1 MSLILLKNEIPWL
14 PLVTHPKVYQHQEIC
29 PWFLCEYLLPF
40 PLFTESFKHSLCDG
54 PSYTKV
60 CFIFSFNCSSRQNK
74 GSSNDH
80 YRFFFEKNK
89 KNKKNKKKKTWLL
102 FHFQIFAFL
111 FNTVIQA
118 CTQAQDFFFPFLPDN
133 LNNRS
138 SWLIFRL
145 LRRSNNE

>member
-60 CFIFSFNCSSRQNK
+60 CFISSFNCSSRQNK

-80 YRFFFEKNK
+80 YRFFFE
-89 KNKKNKKKKTWLL
+89 NKKKKKKNFSLGRDNTWMGMVVMIQP
-102 FHFQIFAFL
+102 FHFK
-111 FNTVIQA
+111 
-118 CTQAQDFFFPFLPDN
+118 N
-133 LNNRS
+133 L
-138 SWLIFRL
+138 L
-145 LRRSNNE
+145 LNLLYG